1 MMFESYLQQSLS
13 IYEDGILKKAMEYAL
28 MTKGKRIRPQII
40 FHTLKAFGL
49 QEELGYAYACAL
61 EYIHTYSLIHDDLP
75 AMDDDVLRRGK
86 PTVHVSFGE
95 DLAILAGDALL
106 TESFYQLT
114 KNTLSDKQNLK
125 ALEVLSSHAGANGMV
140 LGQVMDM
147 RTNQFSTQKDIET
160 MLEKKTGRLLE
171 SSFELGAIA
180 ANQLEQLMS
189 FQEAGKWIGLA
200 FQIQDDL
207 LEAEKTTE
215 ELGKSNSDEKN
226 NKYTLLK
233 LVGLKQAKKLE
244 QTYYCRGIERLKS
257 IPNLDSSILVEYIQS
272 IQNRQY

>member
-1 MMFESYLQQSLS
+1 M
-13 IYEDGILKKAMEYAL
+13 
-28 MTKGKRIRPQII
+28 
-40 FHTLKAFGL
+40 
-49 QEELGYAYACAL
+49 
-61 EYIHTYSLIHDDLP
+61 
-75 AMDDDVLRRGK
+75 
-86 PTVHVSFGE
+86 
-95 DLAILAGDALL
+95 
-106 TESFYQLT
+106 T

-140 LGQVMDM
+140 LGQVMDI

>member
-13 IYEDGILKKAMEYAL
+13 IYEDGVLKKAMEYAL

-125 ALEVLSSHAGANGMV
+125 ALEVLSFPFHFNP
-140 LGQVMDM
+140 
-147 RTNQFSTQKDIET
+147 
-160 MLEKKTGRLLE
+160 
-171 SSFELGAIA
+171 
-180 ANQLEQLMS
+180 
-189 FQEAGKWIGLA
+189 
-200 FQIQDDL
+200 
-207 LEAEKTTE
+207 
-215 ELGKSNSDEKN
+215 
-226 NKYTLLK
+226 
-233 LVGLKQAKKLE
+233 
-244 QTYYCRGIERLKS
+244 
-257 IPNLDSSILVEYIQS
+257 IP
-272 IQNRQY
+272 